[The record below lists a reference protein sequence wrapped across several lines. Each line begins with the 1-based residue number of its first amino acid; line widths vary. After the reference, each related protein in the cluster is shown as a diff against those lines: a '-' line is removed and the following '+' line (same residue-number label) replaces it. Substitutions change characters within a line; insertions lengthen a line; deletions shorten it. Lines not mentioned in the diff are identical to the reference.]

1 MSRSPHPLALAL
13 ILITLTTPAAAQP
26 PRSLPGAEGEINVTA
41 DRLEQIGQDGLLVAT
56 GNVEIIRGPSRLR
69 ADRVELNRETGEAV
83 AQGNVVFFDG
93 EDRLTG
99 ERVDFNFK
107 SGTGVIYDGFAFSPP
122 HYRLSGE
129 RIERIG
135 DRLYNIF
142 RGVFTTCEAD
152 PPAWSFRAGR
162 ATADLDDFIFA
173 RDVSFWVGRLPL
185 IPWLPFLAAPI
196 RRERQTGFLLP
207 RLGVSSQKG
216 VFAKV
221 PFFWAISDSQ
231 DLTLRVDTFTERGVG
246 LGGEYRYVLSE
257 ASRGT
262 LGGSFIREVFRDD
275 TDRGILELTHDSQIT
290 QRLSVKANV
299 NVVSDDRYL
308 RQYGDS
314 LRERSSQ
321 RVESNIFVTQRWNSW
336 NLVGN
341 ALTYQDLTTRRPVE
355 LQRLPELRFT
365 GVRQPVPGAG
375 FLLHEVESS
384 FTNFVRDVGAD
395 GRRLDLHPRLY
406 LPLSVGGYFTVTPFA
421 GGRATYYDR
430 RVTGKRLTRDGGIE
444 VEETRDASFIRGLGE
459 VGADLETRATRVYD
473 MAGTAGIAL
482 LQHLVEPRVNVTEIR
497 GVDQKGVPRFDP
509 GTDVVNPLAPPLADL
524 GIDNIG
530 RTSRLTY
537 SVTNR
542 LNAKTVAGTGQEA
555 VRWELVRFAL
565 GHSYDLPPNKQ
576 PERFGD
582 LAGDLIV
589 QPSQRFRF
597 RGDARYDVYGR
608 GFQTANSD
616 ISASVGDV
624 TATVGT
630 RFDDRAEIEFVKGE
644 LQARIAG
651 FLEVRG
657 GTNWDTRTG
666 TLVENRVGANL
677 KFQCWGVSLEYID
690 RHRSEDEFRF
700 SLNLLGVGSIGERG
714 GQ

>member
-1 MSRSPHPLALAL
+1 MSRSPHHLALAFV
-13 ILITLTTPAAAQP
+13 LITLTTPATAQP
-26 PRSLPGAEGEINVTA
+26 PLSLPGAEGQINVTA

-56 GNVEIIRGPSRLR
+56 GNVEITRGQSRLR

-83 AQGNVVFFDG
+83 AQGSVVFFDG

-99 ERVDFNFK
+99 ERIDFNFK
-107 SGTGVIYDGFAFSPP
+107 SGTGVVYDGFAFSPP

-142 RGVFTTCEAD
+142 RGMFTTCEAD
-152 PPAWSFRAGR
+152 PPAWSFRADR

-207 RLGVSSQKG
+207 RLGVSSKKG
-216 VFAKV
+216 FFANF

-231 DLTLRVDTFTERGVG
+231 DLTLRLDTFTERGVG
-246 LGGEYRYVLSE
+246 AGGEYRYVLSE

-262 LGGSFIREVFRDD
+262 LGGSFVREVLRDD
-275 TDRGILELTHDSQIT
+275 ADRGILELTHDSQIT

-314 LRERSSQ
+314 LRERSLQ
-321 RVESNIFVTQRWNSW
+321 RVESNVFVTQRWNSW

-355 LQRLPELRFT
+355 LQRLPELRLT

-375 FLLHEVESS
+375 FLLYEVESS
-384 FTNFVRDVGAD
+384 FTNFARDVGAD

-421 GGRATYYDR
+421 GGRATYYDT

-482 LQHLVEPRVNVTEIR
+482 LQHLIEPRVNVTEIR

-565 GHSYDLPPNKQ
+565 GQSYDLPPNKQ

-582 LAGDLIV
+582 LVGDLIV

-597 RGDARYDVYGR
+597 RGDTRYDVYGR

-644 LQARIAG
+644 LQARLAS

-657 GTNWDTRTG
+657 GTNWDIRTG
-666 TLVENRVGANL
+666 TPVENRFGANL
-677 KFQCWGVSLEYID
+677 KFQCWGISLEYID

-700 SLNLLGVGSIGERG
+700 SLNLLGVGSVG
-714 GQ
+714 GRQ